1 MPCDRPDR
9 IATCPQ
15 ISAPTVADVYIF
27 RHTSIS
33 VGAGEAQFDFQL
45 EEIVLHAFWVLQGF
59 VEIGAVL
66 RRLLQRAD
74 DVYSVLVYRMQH
86 SLY

>member
-27 RHTSIS
+27 RHASIS

-45 EEIVLHAFWVLQGF
+45 EEIVLNAFWVLQGIA
-59 VEIGAVL
+59 EIGAVL

>member
-15 ISAPTVADVYIF
+15 ISAPTVADVYIC
-27 RHTSIS
+27 RHASIS

-45 EEIVLHAFWVLQGF
+45 EEIVLHASWVLQGIA
-59 VEIGAVL
+59 EIGAVL
-66 RRLLQRAD
+66 RRLLQRAG
-74 DVYSVLVYRMQH
+74 DVCSVLVL
-86 SLY
+86 SLIHI